1 MDEHLVWLLIALVIG
16 VIVSNLMV
24 LKYSAK
30 FKWPGTKTTLKRT
43 TKTSRIKYP
52 RLVA

>member
-1 MDEHLVWLLIALVIG
+1 MDDHLVWLLIALVIG

-30 FKWPGTKTTLKRT
+30 FKWPGTKSSEKKDDSETDHKD
-43 TKTSRIKYP
+43 KQD
-52 RLVA
+52 